1 MISRIALFAALVTL
15 AACANVTAPSGP
27 PIAGDNRGS
36 AAPPLRTE
44 GTALPHSAN
53 ASAGTPAITGN
64 TGEGRPVV
72 TRSAHAFADPGLTR
86 AVADYLRRER
96 AYVAAEQDVLDGAT
110 PFRRGGEED

>member
-72 TRSAHAFADPGLTR
+72 TRSGSTGNDI
-86 AVADYLRRER
+86 
-96 AYVAAEQDVLDGAT
+96 
-110 PFRRGGEED
+110 GGVPPLPRNTGSKP